1 MSNEPRSVRL
11 DIARLAREVAENV
24 AELLRIRRIRIGDS
38 KVYEDSHFSS
48 WLADEALANVESGLE
63 HDPWTST
70 EAETLAQRIRG
81 AVLAER
87 SGVRQVSGSPVCVPA
102 PEVDSA
108 TTAPVGASQCRS
120 APWVQL
126 ATAAG
131 IGREIWD
138 EECESWVRVPDDLAR
153 GKYVALNVRGDS
165 MLPLLHDGD
174 TVLVSMGAEKR
185 KGSIVLA
192 RTEDGYVVKRL
203 ERITS
208 RGVYL
213 QSLNPQHDPVVIRE
227 ISSPIVGS
235 VVLRWCPHSVGT
247 SRA

>member
-1 MSNEPRSVRL
+1 MSDDARPVRL
-11 DIARLAREVAENV
+11 DIARLAHGVAERFG
-24 AELLRIRRIRIGDS
+24 ELLRMQRIRIGNS
-38 KVYEDSHFSS
+38 RVYKDPRFSS
-48 WLADEALANVESGLE
+48 WLADEARAIVESGLE
-63 HDPWTST
+63 HDPWTRA
-70 EAETLAQRIRG
+70 EADDLAQRIRG
-81 AVLAER
+81 SVLAER
-87 SGVRQVSGSPVCVPA
+87 SGVRQISGSPVSVPP
-102 PEVDSA
+102 PEIESVA
-108 TTAPVGASQCRS
+108 TGLIAASQCGS

-138 EECESWVRVPDDLAR
+138 EECDSWVSVPDDLAS

-174 TVLVSMGAEKR
+174 TVLVAMGAEQR

-203 ERITS
+203 ERITT

-213 QSLNPQHDPVVIRE
+213 QSLNPQYDAVVIRD
-227 ISSPIVGS
+227 IPRPIVGS
-235 VVLRWCPHSVGT
+235 VVLRWCPHSNGT
-247 SRA
+247 